1 MGHYATA
8 QVCLNGHAITGDISL
23 SEGLEKFCSTCG
35 AKTITACPSCHAPI
49 RGKYVEPS
57 VFFLSSYTSP
67 AYCHECGKPFP
78 WTESALSAATE
89 LVEDMEELNGDDQEK
104 FKKSIMDIAFESP
117 RTSLAANRIAKYLR
131 RVTPATQ
138 EAFKT
143 IMYGIATEAAK
154 RLIWPIP

>member
-8 QVCLNGHAITGDISL
+8 QVCLNGHAVTGDTGF

-35 AKTITACPSCHAPI
+35 AETITACPSCHTPI
-49 RGKYVEPS
+49 RGDYKAS
-57 VFFLSSYTSP
+57 GILSFAPYTPP
-67 AYCHECGKPFP
+67 AYCHQCGKPFP
-78 WTESALSAATE
+78 WTESALSAAAE
-89 LVEDMEELNGDDQEK
+89 LVEDMEELNSEDQEK
-104 FKKSIMDIAFESP
+104 FKTSIMDIAFESP

-131 RVTPATQ
+131 QVAPSTQ
-138 EAFKT
+138 DAFKT